1 MKDIIK
7 LKNDIHNL
15 IIKLNENSK
24 SKKCC
29 YICYNTIMRYSLERH
44 FTMSE
49 SHNDNLNIFIKENID
64 MENVQIIEKFNGIVD
79 FYIND
84 FKHWR

>member
-24 SKKCC
+24 FKMCC
-29 YICYNTIMRYSLERH
+29 YICYNTIRRYSLERH
-44 FTMSE
+44 FTMSAT
-49 SHNDNLNIFIKENID
+49 HNENLNIFIKDNID
-64 MENVQIIEKFNGIVD
+64 MDNEQIIEKFNGIVD

-84 FKHWR
+84 FKQWR

>member
-1 MKDIIK
+1 MKDIIN
-7 LKNDIHNL
+7 LKNDIHNV

-29 YICYNTIMRYSLERH
+29 YICFNTIRRYSLERH
-44 FTMSE
+44 FTMSAT
-49 SHNDNLNIFIKENID
+49 HNENLNIFIKDNID
-64 MENVQIIEKFNGIVD
+64 MENEQIIEKFNRIVD

-84 FKHWR
+84 FIQWR